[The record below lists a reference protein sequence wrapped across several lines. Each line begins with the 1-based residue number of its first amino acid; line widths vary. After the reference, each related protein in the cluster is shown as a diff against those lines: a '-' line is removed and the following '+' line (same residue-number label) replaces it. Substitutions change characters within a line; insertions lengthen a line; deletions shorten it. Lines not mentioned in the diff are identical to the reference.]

1 MREHPLLQ
9 LASNQSRCFSLAGDG
24 TWKLELHAHL
34 SPDARWNQQL
44 NGANGV
50 LTLEAAIGGRRVPIE
65 ILVDDGLELSAM
77 HDVVLEIDFGAWRD
91 IPGRPL
97 PAGLLRLNVW
107 SGTADGSSRLGTKQ
121 LLPDVLLSS
130 ESILMVPKIWAAAV
144 PEVAQAVWDLEAAA
158 SMQPT
163 SPSDASPAPH
173 VFLLSDLALVIEAA
187 LERESDGTEEDG
199 CTEVL
204 SRWEREAAAPPDP
217 PSPLRRAYLEGVLRT
232 AGDMAHRL
240 GASGFHST
248 ARMLGGCSRLLE
260 MKLGSG
266 EEDECVGTSNVAAPE
281 TIACDISPA
290 HGAAGAG
297 GLSFSTSPLPLSAD
311 FIRERAPDPEPEMAC
326 GVSVAW
332 AIAVII
338 SSCISAVYQLFWLG
352 VSK

>member
-1 MREHPLLQ
+1 MREHPLLR
-9 LASNQSRCFSLAGDG
+9 LASDQPRSFSLAGEG
-24 TWKLELHAHL
+24 TWKLGLRAHL
-34 SPDARWNQQL
+34 SPDARWNQQHD
-44 NGANGV
+44 GANGM
-50 LTLEAAIGGRRVPIE
+50 LTLEAVIGGRRVPVE
-65 ILVDDGLELSAM
+65 ILADDGLELSAM
-77 HDVVLEIDFGAWRD
+77 HDVVLEVDFGAWKD
-91 IPGRPL
+91 IPGRTL

-107 SGTADGSSRLGTKQ
+107 SGTADGSSRLGTQ

-240 GASGFHST
+240 GTSGLHST
-248 ARMLGGCSRLLE
+248 ARMLGGARGYSSRSLA
-260 MKLGSG
+260 LGRRMM
-266 EEDECVGTSNVAAPE
+266 NA
-281 TIACDISPA
+281 
-290 HGAAGAG
+290 
-297 GLSFSTSPLPLSAD
+297 
-311 FIRERAPDPEPEMAC
+311 
-326 GVSVAW
+326 
-332 AIAVII
+332 
-338 SSCISAVYQLFWLG
+338 
-352 VSK
+352 